1 MSVSVCFVN
10 GRMIVCDLFVL
21 VDGSLI
27 VRECPPWFRLP
38 PLSCGERRAVS
49 GPVTRVLGVFLP
61 SSRNRAIFPVGAMT
75 HTDWHS
81 RPLTALALGSGT
93 GSSF

>member
-27 VRECPPWFRLP
+27 VRECPPLVPAAP
-38 PLSCGERRAVS
+38 PPELRRAPGCLWAGYARSRRVLAFLQEPCYLSCWS
-49 GPVTRVLGVFLP
+49 HD
-61 SSRNRAIFPVGAMT
+61 T
-75 HTDWHS
+75 H
-81 RPLTALALGSGT
+81 
-93 GSSF
+93 